1 MTSSNQENCAESS
14 AQNTEPTK
22 LAISQLNDNLRRDWV
37 GGRVAWT
44 AGIEQL
50 GIDTIINLF
59 EAINEFDAFT
69 PDNDPYGEHDFGAVE
84 IAGQRIFWKIDY
96 YDTALEYGSP
106 DPSDPAVTTRVL
118 TVMLA
123 SEY

>member
-1 MTSSNQENCAESS
+1 M
-14 AQNTEPTK
+14 
-22 LAISQLNDNLRRDWV
+22 
-37 GGRVAWT
+37 
-44 AGIEQL
+44 
-50 GIDTIINLF
+50 
-59 EAINEFDAFT
+59 NEFDAFS

-84 IAGQRIFWKIDY
+84 IAGQRVFCKIDY

>member
-1 MTSSNQENCAESS
+1 MTSSDQENCAQNP
-14 AQNTEPTK
+14 AQKVASTK
-22 LAISQLNDNLRRDWV
+22 LSISQLNDNLRRDWV

-44 AGIEQL
+44 AGVEQL
-50 GIDTIINLF
+50 GIDTIIKIF
-59 EAINEFDAFT
+59 EAVNEFDAFT
-69 PDNDPYGEHDFGAVE
+69 PDNDPYGEHDLGAVE

-96 YDTALEYGSP
+96 YDTALECGAP